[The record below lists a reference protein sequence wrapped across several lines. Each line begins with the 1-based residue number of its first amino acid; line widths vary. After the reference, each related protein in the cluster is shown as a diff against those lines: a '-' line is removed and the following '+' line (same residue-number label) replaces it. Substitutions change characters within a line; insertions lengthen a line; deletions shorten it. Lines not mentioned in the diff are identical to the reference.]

1 MAGFTLHELQC
12 FHAVVDAGGFQ
23 AAAERLHRSHPSVFA
38 AVAKLERQLG
48 LPLLDRSGYRV
59 GLTEAGRAFHRK
71 ARVLLHEAGELE
83 TYAAQLA
90 MGEEAELR
98 VVIGDLCPP
107 SPVLA
112 LLSRF
117 FAPRPQTRLHLQFET
132 ITGPW
137 ERLRED
143 EADLI
148 VHRVPKSDVRMEWI
162 DLGRVAMVPVVAPGF
177 LPFPPTDDITPQRM
191 QAFTQCVI
199 RDSARTPAEPGHF
212 LVEGAPRSS
221 VPDHLMKK
229 ELILHGMAWGHLPR
243 FLIEQELRD
252 GRLLSIAGRHFPGVV
267 EELAAARRR
276 DRPHGPVAEQLWSFL
291 AEHAPVLRP
300 VLGRVPG
307 PKLLRRAR
315 AGASDRG

>member
-1 MAGFTLHELQC
+1 MSRFTLHELQC
-12 FHAVVDAGGFQ
+12 FDAVVTEGGFQ

-48 LPLLDRSGYRV
+48 LDLLDRSGYRV
-59 GLTEAGRAFHRK
+59 ALTEAGRAFHRK
-71 ARVLLHEAGELE
+71 VRVLLHEAEELQ

-98 VVIGDLCPP
+98 VVLGDLCPLP
-107 SPVLA
+107 PVLA
-112 LLSRF
+112 LLSGF
-117 FAPRPQTRLHLQFET
+117 FGQRPQTRLHLQFET

-137 ERLRED
+137 ERLLAD

-177 LPFPPTDDITPQRM
+177 LPFSPSTDLTPQRM

-199 RDSARTPAEPGHF
+199 RDSARHPAEPGHF
-212 LVEGAPRSS
+212 LVEGAPQCS

-229 ELILHGMAWGHLPR
+229 ELVLHGMAWGHLPR
-243 FLIEQELRD
+243 FMIEAELRD

-267 EELAAARRR
+267 EDLAAARRR
-276 DRPHGPVAEQLWSFL
+276 DRPHGPVADQLWGFL
-291 AEHAPVLRP
+291 AGHAPVLQPR
-300 VLGRVPG
+300 LGRVP
-307 PKLLRRAR
+307 RAK
-315 AGASDRG
+315 AA

>member
-1 MAGFTLHELQC
+1 MSSFTLHELQC
-12 FHAVVDAGGFQ
+12 FDAVVADGGFQ

-48 LPLLDRSGYRV
+48 LTLLDRSGYRV
-59 GLTEAGRAFHRK
+59 RPTEAGQVFHRK
-71 ARVLLHEAGELE
+71 VRLLLHEAEELR

-98 VVIGDLCPP
+98 VVLGDLCPLP
-107 SPVLA
+107 PVLE

-117 FAPRPQTRLHLQFET
+117 FAQCPQTRLHLQFET
-132 ITGPW
+132 VTGPW
-137 ERLRED
+137 ERLLED

-162 DLGRVAMVPVVAPGF
+162 DLGRVAMVPVVAPSF
-177 LPFPPTDDITPQRM
+177 LPFPPAGDLTPQRM

-199 RDSARTPAEPGHF
+199 RDSARHPTEQGHF
-212 LVEGAPRSS
+212 LVEGAPRCS

-243 FLIEQELRD
+243 FMIETELRD
-252 GRLLSIAGRHFPGVV
+252 GHLLSIAGRHFPGVV
-267 EELAAARRR
+267 EELSAARRR
-276 DRPHGPVAEQLWSFL
+276 DQPHGPVADQLWDFL
-291 AEHAPVLRP
+291 ALHAPVLRP
-300 VLGRVPG
+300 ALGRVP
-307 PKLLRRAR
+307 RAK
-315 AGASDRG
+315 GTPAS